1 MYPVV
6 VQDNFFPDPDAIV
19 EYSQQ
24 LEYLTD
30 PNGRWPGKRSKYF
43 HELDHE
49 LFAFVGTK
57 IHNIFYENPPQF
69 WEMEMS
75 FQITSPLHED
85 PTNKKNLGW
94 VHKDTNRFFGGVIYL
109 NKNPEKNTGTS
120 IYKLKKGYS
129 DDVPQLLRTK
139 ELFYNGVSLSDEEYN
154 QSFDKYHDQYQETVT
169 VENVYNRLL
178 LFGGDIYHAA
188 KSFGTSDRLTISFFS
203 KSLVGCYPP
212 LIR

>member
-94 VHKDTNRFFGGVIYL
+94 VHKDTNRFFGGVIY
-109 NKNPEKNTGTS
+109 
-120 IYKLKKGYS
+120 Y
-129 DDVPQLLRTK
+129 
-139 ELFYNGVSLSDEEYN
+139 GVSLSDEEYN